1 MLPILYVK
9 HSQPVRI
16 GIAPQERKKNLG
28 GVFALSADD
37 FEKEDKEDPRLI
49 AIWIAIWRFPKLG
62 QNYG

>member
-1 MLPILYVK
+1 M
-9 HSQPVRI
+9 RI

-37 FEKEDKEDPRLI
+37 FEKEDKEDPMLI

-62 QNYG
+62 QNDG